1 MNISLIQ
8 APLFWEN
15 PIANRNYFE
24 QKINGLNFKTDLVI
38 LPEMFTSG
46 FTMHPK
52 SVAENLHGETIQWLQ
67 SLASKNQLAITGSLV
82 IEEKGN
88 YYNRMVF
95 VFPNGDITS
104 YDKRHLFTLAGENL
118 VYNPGKSKTIVTYK
132 DWKICLQ
139 ICYDL
144 RFPVFVR
151 NVESYDLLIYVAN
164 WPKPRIN
171 AWNILLKARAVEN
184 LCYVVGVNRIGE
196 DGNQHLYVGHSQ
208 VIDELG
214 NFIVEP
220 SENEEIFTALLDKN
234 KMLETRSKLNF
245 LNDQDAFKLL

>member
-95 VFPNGDITS
+95 VFPNGDIAY
-104 YDKRHLFTLAGENL
+104 YDKRHLFTLAGEHL
-118 VYNPGKSKTIVTYK
+118 VYNPGSSKTIVTYK
-132 DWKICLQ
+132 GWKICLQ

-171 AWNILLKARAVEN
+171 AWDILLKARAVEN
-184 LCYVVGVNRIGE
+184 LCYVVGVNRMGE

>member
-1 MNISLIQ
+1 
-8 APLFWEN
+8 
-15 PIANRNYFE
+15 
-24 QKINGLNFKTDLVI
+24 
-38 LPEMFTSG
+38 MFTSG

-196 DGNQHLYVGHSQ
+196 DSNQHLYVGHSQ

>member
-1 MNISLIQ
+1 MNICLIQ
-8 APLFWEN
+8 APLSWEN
-15 PIANRNYFE
+15 PEANRNYFE
-24 QKINGLNFKTDLVI
+24 QKINGLGFKSDLVI

-46 FTMHPK
+46 FTMDPE
-52 SVAENLHGETIQWLQ
+52 SVAETMNGETIQWLQ
-67 SLASKNQLAITGSLV
+67 SLASMYQLAITGSLV

-88 YYNRMVF
+88 YFNRMVF
-95 VFPNGDITS
+95 VFPNGDLAS

-118 VYNPGKSKTIVTYK
+118 VYNSGNSKTIVTYK
-132 DWKICLQ
+132 GWKICLQ

-171 AWNILLKARAVEN
+171 AWDILLKARAVEN

-196 DGNQHLYVGHSQ
+196 DGNQHVYVGHSQ

-234 KMLETRSKLNF
+234 KMLETRTKLNF
-245 LNDQDAFKLL
+245 LNDRDLFKLL

>member
-196 DGNQHLYVGHSQ
+196 DSNQHLYVGHSQ

>member
-24 QKINGLNFKTDLVI
+24 QKINGLDFQTDLVI

-52 SVAENLHGETIQWLQ
+52 SVAETFHGETIQWLQ

-95 VFPNGDITS
+95 VFPNGDIAS

-118 VYNPGKSKTIVTYK
+118 VYNSGKSKTIVTYK
-132 DWKICLQ
+132 GWEICLQ

-171 AWNILLKARAVEN
+171 AWDILLKARAVEN

-245 LNDQDAFKLL
+245 LNDQDTFKLL